1 MSGRR
6 SHPRIAVV
14 PATQGFLR
22 LLHEVVVQQIEAGEV
37 VAISREPGVEGEML
51 AIEMPT
57 GPEVERLQ
65 CRVIDSRPCIVDG
78 HLRHRLRL
86 LTQPHRS
93 PDCVPAPPG
102 TQE

>member
-1 MSGRR
+1 
-6 SHPRIAVV
+6 
-14 PATQGFLR
+14 
-22 LLHEVVVQQIEAGEV
+22 
-37 VAISREPGVEGEML
+37 
-51 AIEMPT
+51 MPT